1 VLPGTGGRGL
11 GALSGPA
18 LWWCAA
24 LGDRVVPGWV
34 CGMVAVPY
42 GEGMTLAWLR
52 QHLARVPAWAVDAGW
67 AVAVAIAATIAI
79 RATTDPAPRPRD
91 LLAYALGW
99 TIGALLLV
107 RRRWPLAVLVG
118 STVAIL
124 AYYLLGYPRIS
135 AAVPLAAALY
145 TAGAAGQLRW
155 ALLVAGLFVAG
166 AIGFLVLV
174 NHQPVSSV
182 LGVLVDEATL
192 WLAILLLGDAVHS
205 RRAMARQQ
213 RLLEAERAR
222 SEGLLRN
229 MLPESIAE
237 RLKQREEV
245 IADASPQVT
254 VLFADIADFTEHA
267 ERSPP
272 EATVALLNEL
282 FSQFDVLTE
291 ARGLEKIKTVGD
303 AYVVAGGL
311 PDPMPDHAGAV
322 AELAL
327 EMLNVAAGRS
337 LPDGGPVR
345 LRIGV
350 DSGPVVA
357 GVIGRRRFSYDLW
370 GDTVNTASRMET
382 TGVPGCIQVTERTRE
397 LLGDRYQFRERGMIQ
412 VKGKGKMPTYF
423 LSGRAREREHMLD
436 LTEPR

>member
-1 VLPGTGGRGL
+1 
-11 GALSGPA
+11 
-18 LWWCAA
+18 
-24 LGDRVVPGWV
+24 
-34 CGMVAVPY
+34 
-42 GEGMTLAWLR
+42 MTVAWLR
-52 QHLARVPAWAVDAGW
+52 QRPAGMPAWVVDAGW
-67 AVAVAIAATIAI
+67 AAAVAVAVAVAIRTAEEPDT
-79 RATTDPAPRPRD
+79 RAPD
-91 LLAYALGW
+91 LLAYALGT

-107 RRRWPLAVLVG
+107 RRRWPVGVLVA
-118 STVAIL
+118 SFAAL
-124 AYYLLGYPRIS
+124 QLYYVLDYPGIS
-135 AAVPLAAALY
+135 AALPLAVALY
-145 TAGAAGQLRW
+145 TAGATGHLRW
-155 ALLVAGLFVAG
+155 ALLVAAVAVGGATVFLLFVNRASP
-166 AIGFLVLV
+166 VLV
-174 NHQPVSSV
+174 VLSV
-182 LGVLVDEATL
+182 LLRDGSL

-205 RRAMARQQ
+205 RRVLAREH

-237 RLKQREEV
+237 RLKQRQEV

-254 VLFADIADFTEHA
+254 VLFADIADFTSHA

-272 EATVALLNEL
+272 EATVALLNDL

-291 ARGLEKIKTVGD
+291 TRGLEKIKTVGD
-303 AYVVAGGL
+303 AYMVAGGL
-311 PDPMPDHAGAV
+311 PDPKPDHAVAV

-327 EMLNVAAGRS
+327 EMLEHAARCR

-382 TGVPGCIQVTERTRE
+382 TGVPGCIQVTERTRK
-397 LLGDRYQFRERGMIQ
+397 LLGDHYRFRERGRIQ
-412 VKGKGKMPTYF
+412 VKGKGMMPTYF
-423 LSGRAREREHMLD
+423 LSGRTSGADPVPDPTRP
-436 LTEPR
+436 PRAPD